1 MSLNRIQNIFT
12 GELSGTL
19 QGPIVAS
26 QVYDETS
33 MTRLDIFEWEVFNG
47 AKVPDPVPFG
57 MFVSITQM
65 NMSKSKIRVML
76 APGFPKDPIFTE
88 QTKEVKNYD
97 KYLRNALLIS
107 KIVPIDF
114 DIESVELTDFWDIQ
128 LEPVDESHAKLVKI
142 YAASPGVQGYE
153 TNRDLFAPAGY
164 TEEIVPAASVIAPSD
179 GNTEYIPVDTYH
191 TLKRV
196 STVPTAA
203 LTAFKLVF
211 PSRIR
216 VDLPKVLKSVD
227 VVWNEQYSN
236 GTQDTNAFDATSG
249 VSGSISLSIPD
260 SASSAAALTAELKI
274 EFEEFETSN
283 LFADVY
289 IGYMPPP
296 VNLTTLL
303 AKLTEMASAS
313 VVKWPVFKPKSRT
326 IVATGQSI
334 SLRAN
339 VQVSL
344 NHSWSPTSN
353 SFGRTSSVSD
363 DYSIGLT
370 NNAVQLPACIH
381 PLVTFTGDMTK
392 SRAVSATAA
401 MALASSFGTSVSAS
415 KTKSGTASG
424 AISPTSLAAT
434 SGQNT
439 IPTSGLYLMDL
450 DVAPYDYGWFKFRA
464 EVFDA
469 SNFA

>member
-1 MSLNRIQNIFT
+1 
-12 GELSGTL
+12 
-19 QGPIVAS
+19 
-26 QVYDETS
+26 
-33 MTRLDIFEWEVFNG
+33 
-47 AKVPDPVPFG
+47 
-57 MFVSITQM
+57 
-65 NMSKSKIRVML
+65 MSKSKIRVML
-76 APGFPKDPIFTE
+76 APGFPKDPTFTE
-88 QTKEVKNYD
+88 QTKQVKNYD
-97 KYLRNALLIS
+97 KYLRNATLIS

-128 LEPVDESHAKLVKI
+128 LEPVDETHAKLVKI
-142 YAASPGVQGYE
+142 YAASPEVQGYE
-153 TNRDLFAPAGY
+153 TNRDLFASAGY
-164 TEEIVPAASVIAPSD
+164 TEEIVPASEVSTPPD

-203 LTAFKLVF
+203 LTNFKLVF
-211 PSRIR
+211 PTRIR
-216 VDLPKVLKSVD
+216 IDLPRVLKSVD
-227 VVWNEQYSN
+227 VVWNEQYSI
-236 GTQDTNAFDATSG
+236 GTQDTTAVDVSSGTSG
-249 VSGSISLSIPD
+249 SVSLSIPD
-260 SASSAAALTAELKI
+260 SASSAAALSAELKI

-289 IGYMPPP
+289 VGYIAPP
-296 VNLTTLL
+296 VNLATIL
-303 AKLTEMASAS
+303 AKLTSMASAS

-344 NHSWSPTSN
+344 NHSWSSSSN
-353 SFGRTSSVSD
+353 SFGKTSTVSD
-363 DYSIGLT
+363 DYAIGLT
-370 NNAVQLPACIH
+370 NNAVQLPPCIH
-381 PLVTFTGDMTK
+381 PLITFTGDMTRN
-392 SRAVSATAA
+392 RAISATATMALGSSFGASVSAT
-401 MALASSFGTSVSAS
+401 

-424 AISPTSLAAT
+424 AISPTTLPETA
-434 SGQNT
+434 GQNT

-469 SNFA
+469 LNFS